1 MIFIHPCKINFVCF
15 FVFFLDNDVYFE
27 YTWCYKKM
35 TIKEVK
41 DFIFK
46 NYYRQI
52 GYIIN

>member
-1 MIFIHPCKINFVCF
+1 
-15 FVFFLDNDVYFE
+15 
-27 YTWCYKKM
+27 M

-52 GYIIN
+52 GYIINWIKQLLLNETSKDY